1 MKYKKLWKE
10 HCIILHKKEKRKM
23 PILEQIALWCCTGF
37 VIGELTWKVGYVIY
51 ILVQNRKIK
60 KWKKEIKEDERT
72 K

>member
-1 MKYKKLWKE
+1 MTS
-10 HCIILHKKEKRKM
+10 
-23 PILEQIALWCCTGF
+23 LEQIALWCCTGF

-51 ILVQNRKIK
+51 ILLQNRKIK

>member
-1 MKYKKLWKE
+1 MTS
-10 HCIILHKKEKRKM
+10 
-23 PILEQIALWCCTGF
+23 LEQIALWCCTGF
-37 VIGELTWKVGYVIY
+37 VISEVLWRVGYVIY